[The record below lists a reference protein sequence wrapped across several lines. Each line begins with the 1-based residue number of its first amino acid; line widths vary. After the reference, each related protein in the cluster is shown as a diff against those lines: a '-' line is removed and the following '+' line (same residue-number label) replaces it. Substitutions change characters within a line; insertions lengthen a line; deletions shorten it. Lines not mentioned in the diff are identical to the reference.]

1 MKIKRLVIGTS
12 NPGKVKEWKFFLKG
26 IIPVISVSEVGNFNS
41 PEENGK
47 TFLENAIQKAK
58 HYSKLTH
65 EYVLSEDG
73 GFEVDFLGGLP
84 GIKSRRILPGDKDGT
99 DKELIEYILK
109 RLDGVPKE
117 KRKARL
123 VVSVVISDPKGK
135 IIFQDKNL
143 MEGLISEKACLKI
156 EEGYPYRSILYL
168 PSLKKFYIELTN
180 KEHKKYAHRKPIAEK
195 ISQFL
200 LEYNK

>member
-26 IIPVISVSEVGNFNS
+26 VIPVVSVSDIGNFES
-41 PEENGK
+41 PEETGK

-58 HYSKLTH
+58 YYSKLTN

-73 GFEVDFLGGLP
+73 GFKVDYLGGLP

-99 DKELIEYILK
+99 DKELIDYILK
-109 RLDGVPKE
+109 KLDKVPKE

-123 VVSVVISDPKGK
+123 VVTVVISDPKGK
-135 IIFQDKNL
+135 IIFQDKNQ
-143 MEGLISEKACLKI
+143 MEGVISEKACLKL
-156 EEGYPYRSILYL
+156 EEGYPYRSILFL
-168 PSLKKFYIELTN
+168 PSLKKFYVELTDL
-180 KEHKKYAHRKPIAEK
+180 EHKKYAHRKPIAKK

>member
-12 NPGKVKEWKFFLKG
+12 NPGKLKEWKFFLKG
-26 IIPVISVSEVGNFNS
+26 IIPVISVSEFGDFDS
-41 PEENGK
+41 PEETGK

-58 HYSKLTH
+58 HYSKLTN

-73 GFEVDFLGGLP
+73 GFEVDSLGGLP
-84 GIKSRRILPGDKDGT
+84 GIKSRRILPGEKDGT
-99 DKELIEYILK
+99 DKELIEYILGK
-109 RLDGVPKE
+109 LNKVPKG

-123 VVSVVISDPKGK
+123 VVHVVISDPKGN
-135 IIFQDKNL
+135 IIFKKKNK
-143 MEGLISEKACLKI
+143 MEGVISKKACLKL
-156 EEGYPYRSILYL
+156 EEGYPYRSILFL
-168 PSLKKFYIELTN
+168 PSLKKFYVELTSE
-180 KEHKKYAHRKPIAEK
+180 EHKKYAHRKPIAEK